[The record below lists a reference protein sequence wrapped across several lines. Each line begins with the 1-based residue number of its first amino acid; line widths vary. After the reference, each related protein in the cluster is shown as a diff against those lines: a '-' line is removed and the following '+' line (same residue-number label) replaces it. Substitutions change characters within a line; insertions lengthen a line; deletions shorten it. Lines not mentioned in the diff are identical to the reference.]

1 MKFRKSELVFTVYLL
16 IRMILLLSDVNAQ
29 THPRMYPDA
38 RIQRGIPNQ
47 GQSFEKIFL
56 YLLVLFSTDVRVRR
70 KVSFYEAR
78 VSNESNLMKT
88 IKAEENA
95 NKKTFSNRTTTTR
108 SREVKIQLHGKMQE
122 QKIHCVSAT
131 SKTHTHTP
139 PPSPNN
145 SSSLHLLS
153 TTLYT
158 HYNAY
163 TLNCS

>member
-1 MKFRKSELVFTVYLL
+1 
-16 IRMILLLSDVNAQ
+16 MILLLSDVNAQ

-38 RIQRGIPNQ
+38 RIQSGIPNQ

-95 NKKTFSNRTTTTR
+95 NKKTFFTRTKERNTR
-108 SREVKIQLHGKMQE
+108 KMKIR
-122 QKIHCVSAT
+122 
-131 SKTHTHTP
+131 
-139 PPSPNN
+139 
-145 SSSLHLLS
+145 LLDLGNFRS
-153 TTLYT
+153 I
-158 HYNAY
+158 
-163 TLNCS
+163 